1 MEVMVDSNVILDIA
15 TEDSVWFRWSSDTLS
30 FYAQSHTLVI
40 NPVIYSEV
48 SVGYETMEELEN
60 ILPRD
65 YFRRVQI
72 PWEAAGGE

>member
-1 MEVMVDSNVILDIA
+1 MVDSNVILDIA